1 MEDDEEQEP
10 FTAYDYWE
18 EVYEDTME
26 YLKYM
31 MQTTRE
37 DASMDFKEKLADITE
52 IKQQDPKL
60 THQSTLSIAA
70 AWIACGLDLKNTI
83 FYRQSSI
90 PQIMELNWI
99 LTSITPKGLMNRAH
113 AYKAIQDITSGKD
126 KDKNVQMGL
135 FNYPILMSSD
145 ILIFNAELIPVGRDQ
160 KQHIEMTR
168 DIANKFNLTYGS
180 FFNLPEPLID
190 ETTSYLPGL
199 DGNKMSKS
207 YSNYIDLFSEE
218 KKLQKQI
225 NQIKT
230 NSLEPGEKK
239 PLDST
244 LYKYFKCFAN
254 EKKIKQIDKYFNEG
268 MGWGDLKKELF
279 ELINLEIAPAREKY
293 FDLVNDPKKVEKLL
307 KEGESK
313 ALKIASKNLKEIR
326 ALVGIKSL

>member
-1 MEDDEEQEP
+1 MSSVL
-10 FTAYDYWE
+10 TGI
-18 EVYEDTME
+18 
-26 YLKYM
+26 
-31 MQTTRE
+31 TTNGSPHLGNYVGAMRPAIE
-37 DASMDFKEKLADITE
+37 LSKKSKSFIFLADYHSL

-113 AYKAIQDITSGKD
+113 AYKAMQDITSGKD
-126 KDKNVQMGL
+126 KDKNIQMGL

-145 ILIFNAELIPVGRDQ
+145 ILIFNAELIPVGSDQ

-180 FFNLPEPLID
+180 YFNLPEPLID

-230 NSLEPGEKK
+230 DSLEPGEKK
-239 PLDST
+239 PKDST
-244 LYKYFKCFAN
+244 LYKYFKCFTN
-254 EKKIKQIDKYFNEG
+254 DKNIKQIDRYFDDG
-268 MGWGDLKKELF
+268 MGWGDLKRELF
-279 ELINLEIAPAREKY
+279 ELINKEIAPARKKY
-293 FDLVNDPKKVEKLL
+293 IDLVDNPKKVEKLL
-307 KEGESK
+307 KEGEAK

-326 ALVGIKSL
+326 SLVGIKAL

>member
-1 MEDDEEQEP
+1 MSSVL
-10 FTAYDYWE
+10 TGI
-18 EVYEDTME
+18 
-26 YLKYM
+26 
-31 MQTTRE
+31 TTNGSPHLGNYVGAMRPAIE
-37 DASMDFKEKLADITE
+37 LSKKSKSFIFLADYHSL

-70 AWIACGLDLKNTI
+70 AWIACDLNLKNTI

-113 AYKAIQDITSGKD
+113 AYKALQDSTSGKD
-126 KDKNVQMGL
+126 KDRNVQMGL

-145 ILIFNAELIPVGRDQ
+145 ILIFNADLIPVGSDQ

-190 ETTSYLPGL
+190 ETSSYLPGL

-230 NSLEPGEKK
+230 DSLEPGEKK
-239 PLDST
+239 PKDST
-244 LYKYFKCFAN
+244 LYEYFKCFTN
-254 EKKIKQIDKYFNEG
+254 DKNIKQIDKYFDEG

-279 ELINLEIAPAREKY
+279 KLINAEIAPAREKY
-293 FDLVNDPKKVEKLL
+293 FDLINNPQKVEKLL
-307 KEGESK
+307 KEGEAKLIEAITLISFTMM
-313 ALKIASKNLKEIR
+313 N
-326 ALVGIKSL
+326 

>member
-1 MEDDEEQEP
+1 MSSVL
-10 FTAYDYWE
+10 TGI
-18 EVYEDTME
+18 
-26 YLKYM
+26 
-31 MQTTRE
+31 TTNGSPHLGNYVGAMRPAIE
-37 DASMDFKEKLADITE
+37 LSKKSKSFIFLADYHSL
-52 IKQQDPKL
+52 IKQQDPEL

-145 ILIFNAELIPVGRDQ
+145 ILIFNAELIPVGSDQ

-168 DIANKFNLTYGS
+168 DIANKFNLTYGP

-230 NSLEPGEKK
+230 DSLEPGEKK
-239 PLDST
+239 PKDST
-244 LYKYFKCFAN
+244 LYKYFKCFTN
-254 EKKIKQIDKYFNEG
+254 DKNIKQIDAYFNEG

-279 ELINLEIAPAREKY
+279 ELINKEITPARKKY
-293 FDLVNDPKKVEKLL
+293 FDLINNPKKVERLL
-307 KEGESK
+307 KEGEAK

-326 ALVGIKSL
+326 SLVGIKSL

>member
-1 MEDDEEQEP
+1 MASVL
-10 FTAYDYWE
+10 TGI
-18 EVYEDTME
+18 
-26 YLKYM
+26 
-31 MQTTRE
+31 TTNGSPHLGNYVGAMRPAIE
-37 DASMDFKEKLADITE
+37 LSKRSKSYIFLADYHSL
-52 IKQQDPKL
+52 IKQQSSEL

-70 AWIACGLDLKNTI
+70 AWIACGLDLENTI

-113 AYKAIQDITSGKD
+113 AYKAIIDTTDGQD

-145 ILIFNAELIPVGRDQ
+145 ILIFNADLIPVGSDQ

-180 FFNLPEPLID
+180 FFNLPQPLIN
-190 ETTSYLPGL
+190 ETSSYLPGL

-207 YSNYIDLFSEE
+207 YANCIDLFAEE

-225 NQIKT
+225 NKIKT
-230 NSLEPGEKK
+230 DSLEPGDKK
-239 PLDST
+239 PTDST
-244 LYKYFKCFAN
+244 IYKYFRCFTSTEN
-254 EKKIKQIDKYFNEG
+254 IEVIDHYFEGG

-279 ELINLEIAPAREKY
+279 KLINTELAPSREKY
-293 FDLVNDPKKVEKLL
+293 FNLINNPRHVEELL
-307 KEGESK
+307 LEGEAK
-313 ALKIASKNLKEIR
+313 ALKVASKNLKKIR
-326 ALVGIKSL
+326 SLVGIRPL

>member
-1 MEDDEEQEP
+1 MSSVL
-10 FTAYDYWE
+10 TGI
-18 EVYEDTME
+18 
-26 YLKYM
+26 
-31 MQTTRE
+31 TTNGSPHLGNYVGAMRPAIE
-37 DASMDFKEKLADITE
+37 LSKKSKSFIFLADYHSL
-52 IKQQDPKL
+52 IKQQDPEL

-145 ILIFNAELIPVGRDQ
+145 ILIFNAELIPVGSDQ

-230 NSLEPGEKK
+230 DSLEPGEKK
-239 PLDST
+239 PKDST
-244 LYKYFKCFAN
+244 LYKYFKCFTN
-254 EKKIKQIDKYFNEG
+254 DKNIKQIDAYFNEG

-279 ELINLEIAPAREKY
+279 ELINKEITPARKKY
-293 FDLVNDPKKVEKLL
+293 FDLINNPKKVGKLL
-307 KEGESK
+307 EEGEAK

-326 ALVGIKSL
+326 SLVGIKSL

>member
-1 MEDDEEQEP
+1 MSSVL
-10 FTAYDYWE
+10 TGI
-18 EVYEDTME
+18 
-26 YLKYM
+26 
-31 MQTTRE
+31 TTNGSPHLGNYVGAMRPAIE
-37 DASMDFKEKLADITE
+37 LSKKSKSFIFLADYHSL
-52 IKQQDPKL
+52 IKQQNPNL

-70 AWIACGLDLKNTI
+70 AWIACDLDLKNTI

-113 AYKAIQDITSGKD
+113 AYKALQDSTSGKD
-126 KDKNVQMGL
+126 KDRNVQMGL

-145 ILIFNAELIPVGRDQ
+145 ILIFNADLIPVGSDQ

-190 ETTSYLPGL
+190 ETSSYLPGL

-230 NSLEPGEKK
+230 DSLEPGEKK
-239 PLDST
+239 PKDST
-244 LYKYFKCFAN
+244 LYEYFKCFTN
-254 EKKIKQIDKYFNEG
+254 DKNIKQIDKYFDEG

-279 ELINLEIAPAREKY
+279 KLINAEIAPAREKY
-293 FDLVNDPKKVEKLL
+293 FDLINNPKKVEKLL
-307 KEGESK
+307 KEGEAK
-313 ALKIASKNLKEIR
+313 ALKIASKNLEEIR
-326 ALVGIKSL
+326 SLVGINSL

>member
-1 MEDDEEQEP
+1 MSSVL
-10 FTAYDYWE
+10 TGI
-18 EVYEDTME
+18 
-26 YLKYM
+26 
-31 MQTTRE
+31 TTNGSPHLGNYVGAMRPAIE
-37 DASMDFKEKLADITE
+37 LSKKSKSFIFLADYHSL
-52 IKQQDPKL
+52 IKQQDPEL

-145 ILIFNAELIPVGRDQ
+145 ILIFNAELIPVGSDQ

-230 NSLEPGEKK
+230 DSLEPGEKK
-239 PLDST
+239 PRDST
-244 LYKYFKCFAN
+244 LYKYFKCFTN
-254 EKKIKQIDKYFNEG
+254 DKNIKQIDAYFNKG

-279 ELINLEIAPAREKY
+279 ECINKEISPAREKY
-293 FDLVNDPKKVEKLL
+293 FDLVSNPKKVEKLL
-307 KEGESK
+307 EEGEAK

-326 ALVGIKSL
+326 SLVGIKSL

>member
-1 MEDDEEQEP
+1 MSSVL
-10 FTAYDYWE
+10 TGI
-18 EVYEDTME
+18 
-26 YLKYM
+26 
-31 MQTTRE
+31 TTNGSPHLGNYVGAMRPAIE
-37 DASMDFKEKLADITE
+37 LSKKSKSFIFLADYHSL
-52 IKQQDPKL
+52 IKQQDPNL

-70 AWIACGLDLKNTI
+70 AWIACGLDLNNTI

-113 AYKAIQDITSGKD
+113 AYKAMQDTTSGKD

-145 ILIFNAELIPVGRDQ
+145 ILIFNAELIPVGSDQ

-230 NSLEPGEKK
+230 DSLEPGEKK
-239 PLDST
+239 PKDST
-244 LYKYFKCFAN
+244 LYKYFKCFTN
-254 EKKIKQIDKYFNEG
+254 DKNIKQIDAYFNEG

-279 ELINLEIAPAREKY
+279 ELINKEITPARKKY
-293 FDLVNDPKKVEKLL
+293 FDLINNPKKVEKLL

-313 ALKIASKNLKEIR
+313 ALKIASKNLKDIR
-326 ALVGIKSL
+326 ALVGIKTL

>member
-1 MEDDEEQEP
+1 
-10 FTAYDYWE
+10 
-18 EVYEDTME
+18 
-26 YLKYM
+26 L
-31 MQTTRE
+31 
-37 DASMDFKEKLADITE
+37 

-70 AWIACGLDLKNTI
+70 AWIACDLNLKNTI

-113 AYKAIQDITSGKD
+113 AYKALQDSTSGKD
-126 KDKNVQMGL
+126 KDRNVQMGL

-145 ILIFNAELIPVGRDQ
+145 ILIFNADLIPVGSDQ

-190 ETTSYLPGL
+190 ETSSYLPGL

-230 NSLEPGEKK
+230 DSLEPGEKK
-239 PLDST
+239 PKDST
-244 LYKYFKCFAN
+244 LYEYFKCFTN
-254 EKKIKQIDKYFNEG
+254 DKNIKQIDKYFDEG

-279 ELINLEIAPAREKY
+279 KLINAEIAPAREKY
-293 FDLVNDPKKVEKLL
+293 FDLINNPKKVEKLL
-307 KEGESK
+307 KEGEAK
-313 ALKIASKNLKEIR
+313 ALKIASKNLEEIR
-326 ALVGIKSL
+326 SLVGINSL

>member
-1 MEDDEEQEP
+1 MSSVL
-10 FTAYDYWE
+10 TGI
-18 EVYEDTME
+18 
-26 YLKYM
+26 
-31 MQTTRE
+31 TTNGSPHLGNYVGAMRPAIE
-37 DASMDFKEKLADITE
+37 LSKKSKSFIFLADYHSL

-70 AWIACGLDLKNTI
+70 AWIACGLDLKKTI

-113 AYKAIQDITSGKD
+113 AYKAMQDATSGND

-145 ILIFNAELIPVGRDQ
+145 ILIFNANLIPVGSDQ

-168 DIANKFNLTYGS
+168 DIANKFNLTYGK
-180 FFNLPEPLID
+180 FFNLPEPMID
-190 ETTSYLPGL
+190 ETTSFLPGL
-199 DGNKMSKS
+199 DGLKMSKS
-207 YSNYIDLFSEE
+207 YSNYIELFSDE

-230 NSLEPGEKK
+230 DSLEPGEKK
-239 PLDST
+239 SKDSI
-244 LYKYFKCFAN
+244 LYKYFKCFVN
-254 EKKIKQIDKYFNEG
+254 DKEIEKIDNYFNEG

-279 ELINLEIAPAREKY
+279 IKINNELAPARDKY
-293 FDLVNDPKKVEKLL
+293 FDLMNNPSKVENLL
-307 KEGESK
+307 VQGESK
-313 ALKIASKNLKEIR
+313 ALKIASQNLEKIR
-326 ALVGIKSL
+326 TLVGIKSL